1 MKTPDPSKPLGY
13 APMDAVHAEFD
24 TLVAQAL
31 ACPDDRLH
39 ACLARLQEHLLSHFG
54 QEDDWMRQTAFPAG
68 DCH

>member
-31 ACPDDRLH
+31 ACPVGLGWVW
-39 ACLARLQEHLLSHFG
+39 AR
-54 QEDDWMRQTAFPAG
+54 
-68 DCH
+68 

>member
-31 ACPDDRLH
+31 A
-39 ACLARLQEHLLSHFG
+39 
-54 QEDDWMRQTAFPAG
+54 
-68 DCH
+68 